1 MRRLFFT
8 MARSSSAEA
17 KNRLNAVIKRDRQTL
32 LQTNKTEKIRKEVM
46 AILGKYTAENAP
58 VPVVTASL
66 KGGNCTL
73 SAVVSLN

>member
-1 MRRLFFT
+1 MRKSLFT
-8 MARSSSAEA
+8 MARSSSFKA
-17 KNRLNAVIKRDRQTL
+17 KDRLNAVIKRDRQAL
-32 LQTNKTEKIRKEVM
+32 NQSNKTEKLRKEVM
-46 AILGKYTAENAP
+46 AILSKYTAENAP

>member
-1 MRRLFFT
+1 MRKLFFA
-8 MARSSSAEA
+8 MACSSSAEA
-17 KNRLNAVIKRDRQTL
+17 KNRLNAVIRRDRQSL
-32 LQTNKTEKIRKEVM
+32 LQSNKTEKLRKEVM
-46 AILGKYTAENAP
+46 AILSKYTAENAP